1 MERDLEAGKGAGDG
15 AEVVLLDGGMGQAVE
30 RVPWSVSLMQIL
42 WTAGPVTLIG
52 AWGGYLLGYGKEPTF
67 ENYIF
72 FISYTVITGVAGIVA
87 NIAHNLTSSRRYD
100 RTEAKIERVIDTV
113 PELILATRNLI
124 VESLE
129 GDARRREAAA
139 MLLRKQDRL
148 SLMELHPADYATL
161 HAAFDGDYQVRATH
175 LDGWLALAGH
185 LPPKERR
192 GIVLVD
198 PPFEEPGEFDRL
210 ADGLAK
216 AHRRFATGTYLLWYP
231 IKTGAPVAA
240 FHQKLKELAIPKILC
255 AELVVRSERD
265 AEGLAGSGLV
275 IVNPPYTLA
284 GELDILLPYLK
295 TCLAQDRFA
304 RAGSFWIAGE
314 TAHEKEDGR

>member
-1 MERDLEAGKGAGDG
+1 MNYRHIYHAGNFADVLKHAVLVNVIRYFERKEAAFRVLDTHAGIGQYDLSSGEAEKTGEWRDG
-15 AEVVLLDGGMGQAVE
+15 IGRLLDADLPEKVAPLLRPYLDCVRVLNPEMGPDGG
-30 RVPWSVSLMQIL
+30 I
-42 WTAGPVTLIG
+42 
-52 AWGGYLLGYGKEPTF
+52 K
-67 ENYIF
+67 
-72 FISYTVITGVAGIVA
+72 SYPG
-87 NIAHNLTSSRRYD
+87 SPR
-100 RTEAKIERVIDTV
+100 
-113 PELILATRNLI
+113 LAR
-124 VESLE
+124 
-129 GDARRREAAA
+129 

-231 IKTGAPVAA
+231 IKNGAPVAA

-255 AELVVRSERD
+255 AELVVRSDRD
-265 AEGLAGSGLV
+265 TDGLAGSGLV

-314 TAHEKEDGR
+314 TAYEKEDGR

>member
-1 MERDLEAGKGAGDG
+1 MNYRHIYHAGNFADVLKHAVLVNVIRYFERKEAAFRVLDTHAGIGQYDLSSGEAEKTGEWRDG
-15 AEVVLLDGGMGQAVE
+15 IGRLLDADLPEKVAPLLRPYLDCVRALNPEIGPDGG
-30 RVPWSVSLMQIL
+30 I
-42 WTAGPVTLIG
+42 
-52 AWGGYLLGYGKEPTF
+52 K
-67 ENYIF
+67 
-72 FISYTVITGVAGIVA
+72 SYPG
-87 NIAHNLTSSRRYD
+87 SPR
-100 RTEAKIERVIDTV
+100 
-113 PELILATRNLI
+113 LAR
-124 VESLE
+124 
-129 GDARRREAAA
+129 

-148 SLMELHPADYATL
+148 SLMELHPADFETL

-192 GIVLVD
+192 GLVLVD

-231 IKTGAPVAA
+231 IKKGAPVAA

-255 AELVVRSERD
+255 AELVVRSDRD
-265 AEGLAGSGLV
+265 TDGLAGSGLV

-304 RAGSFWIAGE
+304 RAGSFWITGE
-314 TAHEKEDGR
+314 TAQEKEDGR

>member
-1 MERDLEAGKGAGDG
+1 MNYRHIYHAGNFADVLKHAVLVNVIRYFERKEAAFRVLDTHAGIGQYDLSRGEAEKTGEWRDG
-15 AEVVLLDGGMGQAVE
+15 IGRLLDADLPEKVAPLLRSYLDCVRVLNPEIGPDGG
-30 RVPWSVSLMQIL
+30 I
-42 WTAGPVTLIG
+42 
-52 AWGGYLLGYGKEPTF
+52 K
-67 ENYIF
+67 
-72 FISYTVITGVAGIVA
+72 SYPG
-87 NIAHNLTSSRRYD
+87 SPR
-100 RTEAKIERVIDTV
+100 
-113 PELILATRNLI
+113 LAR
-124 VESLE
+124 
-129 GDARRREAAA
+129 

-148 SLMELHPADYATL
+148 SLMELHPADYETL

-231 IKTGAPVAA
+231 IKKGAPVAA
-240 FHQKLKELAIPKILC
+240 FHQKLKELAIPKMLC

-265 AEGLAGSGLV
+265 TEGLAGSGLV